1 MPYRYCYWI
10 ILMMISCSF
19 YMSMFQPASHY
30 KSLLMTSDIPLH
42 PKLKLV
48 TKTSTI
54 TASTVWL
61 HFLMALP
68 MLHIIQTGSYA
79 AYLTI
84 VELWPSR
91 KPPYWIYLKPNPTI
105 NIASGIEKHCYLV
118 ALVSGL
124 AGTKP
129 IPFSVNAKPIC
140 IDSGASGHHIK

>member
-1 MPYRYCYWI
+1 MPYRHCYWI

-30 KSLLMTSDIPLH
+30 KSLLMTSDTPLH

-54 TASTVWL
+54 TATPDQFSDTILLGLPFTVIPICPVFQPIAGYPKCLCLFGNVQLDLQFSPLTSTVWL

-84 VELWPSR
+84 AQLWPSR
-91 KPPYWIYLKPNPTI
+91 KPPY
-105 NIASGIEKHCYLV
+105 
-118 ALVSGL
+118 
-124 AGTKP
+124 
-129 IPFSVNAKPIC
+129 
-140 IDSGASGHHIK
+140 